1 MADTIVHRGPDAGG
15 VWVDSSFPLALG
27 HRRLSIIDLSE
38 AGAQPMVS
46 ASGRYVLSF
55 NGEIYN
61 FPRLRQEPG
70 LANYSF
76 RGHSDT
82 EVILAAVQHLGVEK
96 AVSKLEGMFALALWD
111 REERCLWLARDRAFT
126 KTELYRFM
134 PKVSH
139 RTAVKY
145 VQTAIEKGLLDETVD
160 EQDRRRRRITMS
172 PQLLKVIEDFL
183 DASLQTFEKRRVFS

>member
-1 MADTIVHRGPDAGG
+1 MPKKYADRRRRAFVVALQESDALWG
-15 VWVDSSFPLALG
+15 ALFG
-27 HRRLSIIDLSE
+27 DEVFYDL
-38 AGAQPMVS
+38 
-46 ASGRYVLSF
+46 
-55 NGEIYN
+55 
-61 FPRLRQEPG
+61 
-70 LANYSF
+70 NYSDLF
-76 RGHSDT
+76 TR
-82 EVILAAVQHLGVEK
+82 
-96 AVSKLEGMFALALWD
+96 M
-111 REERCLWLARDRAFT
+111 WLARDRAFT

-160 EQDRRRRRITMS
+160 DQDRRRRRITMS

>member
-1 MADTIVHRGPDAGG
+1 MPKKYADRRRRAFVIALQESDAHWG
-15 VWVDSSFPLALG
+15 ALFG
-27 HRRLSIIDLSE
+27 DDVFYDL
-38 AGAQPMVS
+38 
-46 ASGRYVLSF
+46 
-55 NGEIYN
+55 
-61 FPRLRQEPG
+61 
-70 LANYSF
+70 NYSDLF
-76 RGHSDT
+76 TR
-82 EVILAAVQHLGVEK
+82 
-96 AVSKLEGMFALALWD
+96 M
-111 REERCLWLARDRAFT
+111 WLARGQAFT

>member
-1 MADTIVHRGPDAGG
+1 MPKKYADRRRRAFVIALQEYDAHWG
-15 VWVDSSFPLALG
+15 ALFG
-27 HRRLSIIDLSE
+27 DEVFYDL
-38 AGAQPMVS
+38 
-46 ASGRYVLSF
+46 
-55 NGEIYN
+55 
-61 FPRLRQEPG
+61 
-70 LANYSF
+70 NYSDLF
-76 RGHSDT
+76 TR
-82 EVILAAVQHLGVEK
+82 
-96 AVSKLEGMFALALWD
+96 M
-111 REERCLWLARDRAFT
+111 WLARDRAFT

-160 EQDRRRRRITMS
+160 DQDRRRRRITMS

>member
-1 MADTIVHRGPDAGG
+1 MPKKYADRRRRAFVIALQESDAHWG
-15 VWVDSSFPLALG
+15 ALFG
-27 HRRLSIIDLSE
+27 DEVFYDL
-38 AGAQPMVS
+38 
-46 ASGRYVLSF
+46 
-55 NGEIYN
+55 
-61 FPRLRQEPG
+61 
-70 LANYSF
+70 NYSDLF
-76 RGHSDT
+76 TR
-82 EVILAAVQHLGVEK
+82 
-96 AVSKLEGMFALALWD
+96 M
-111 REERCLWLARDRAFT
+111 WLARDRAFT

-160 EQDRRRRRITMS
+160 DQDRRPRRITMS

>member
-1 MADTIVHRGPDAGG
+1 MIALQESDAHWG
-15 VWVDSSFPLALG
+15 ALFG
-27 HRRLSIIDLSE
+27 DEVFYDL
-38 AGAQPMVS
+38 
-46 ASGRYVLSF
+46 
-55 NGEIYN
+55 
-61 FPRLRQEPG
+61 
-70 LANYSF
+70 NYSDLF
-76 RGHSDT
+76 TR
-82 EVILAAVQHLGVEK
+82 
-96 AVSKLEGMFALALWD
+96 M
-111 REERCLWLARDRAFT
+111 WLARDRAFT

-160 EQDRRRRRITMS
+160 DQDRRRRRITMS

>member
-1 MADTIVHRGPDAGG
+1 MPKKYADRRRRAFVIALQESDAHWG
-15 VWVDSSFPLALG
+15 ALFG
-27 HRRLSIIDLSE
+27 DEVFYDL
-38 AGAQPMVS
+38 
-46 ASGRYVLSF
+46 
-55 NGEIYN
+55 
-61 FPRLRQEPG
+61 
-70 LANYSF
+70 NYSDLF
-76 RGHSDT
+76 TR
-82 EVILAAVQHLGVEK
+82 
-96 AVSKLEGMFALALWD
+96 M
-111 REERCLWLARDRAFT
+111 WLARDRAFT

-160 EQDRRRRRITMS
+160 DQDRRRRRITMS

>member
-1 MADTIVHRGPDAGG
+1 MPKKYAERRRRAFVIALQESDAHWG
-15 VWVDSSFPLALG
+15 ALFG
-27 HRRLSIIDLSE
+27 DEVFYDL
-38 AGAQPMVS
+38 
-46 ASGRYVLSF
+46 
-55 NGEIYN
+55 
-61 FPRLRQEPG
+61 
-70 LANYSF
+70 NYSDLF
-76 RGHSDT
+76 TR
-82 EVILAAVQHLGVEK
+82 
-96 AVSKLEGMFALALWD
+96 M
-111 REERCLWLARDRAFT
+111 WLARDRAFT

-160 EQDRRRRRITMS
+160 DQDRRRRRITMS

>member
-1 MADTIVHRGPDAGG
+1 MPKKYADRRRRAFVVALQESDAHWG
-15 VWVDSSFPLALG
+15 ALFG
-27 HRRLSIIDLSE
+27 DEVFYDL
-38 AGAQPMVS
+38 
-46 ASGRYVLSF
+46 
-55 NGEIYN
+55 
-61 FPRLRQEPG
+61 
-70 LANYSF
+70 NYSDLF
-76 RGHSDT
+76 TR
-82 EVILAAVQHLGVEK
+82 
-96 AVSKLEGMFALALWD
+96 M
-111 REERCLWLARDRAFT
+111 WLARDRAFT

-160 EQDRRRRRITMS
+160 DQDRRRRRITMS

>member
-1 MADTIVHRGPDAGG
+1 MPKKYADRRRRAFVIALQESDAHWG
-15 VWVDSSFPLALG
+15 ALFG
-27 HRRLSIIDLSE
+27 DQVFYDL
-38 AGAQPMVS
+38 
-46 ASGRYVLSF
+46 
-55 NGEIYN
+55 
-61 FPRLRQEPG
+61 
-70 LANYSF
+70 NYSDLF
-76 RGHSDT
+76 TR
-82 EVILAAVQHLGVEK
+82 
-96 AVSKLEGMFALALWD
+96 M
-111 REERCLWLARDRAFT
+111 WLARDRAFT

-160 EQDRRRRRITMS
+160 DQDRRRRRITMS

>member
-1 MADTIVHRGPDAGG
+1 MPKKYADRRRRAFVIALQESDAHWG
-15 VWVDSSFPLALG
+15 ALFG
-27 HRRLSIIDLSE
+27 DEVFYDL
-38 AGAQPMVS
+38 
-46 ASGRYVLSF
+46 
-55 NGEIYN
+55 
-61 FPRLRQEPG
+61 
-70 LANYSF
+70 NYSDLF
-76 RGHSDT
+76 TR
-82 EVILAAVQHLGVEK
+82 
-96 AVSKLEGMFALALWD
+96 M
-111 REERCLWLARDRAFT
+111 WLARDRAFT

-160 EQDRRRRRITMS
+160 DQDRRRRRITMA

>member
-1 MADTIVHRGPDAGG
+1 MPKKYADRRRRAFVIALQESDAHWG
-15 VWVDSSFPLALG
+15 ALFG
-27 HRRLSIIDLSE
+27 DDVFYDL
-38 AGAQPMVS
+38 
-46 ASGRYVLSF
+46 
-55 NGEIYN
+55 
-61 FPRLRQEPG
+61 
-70 LANYSF
+70 NYSDLF
-76 RGHSDT
+76 TR
-82 EVILAAVQHLGVEK
+82 
-96 AVSKLEGMFALALWD
+96 M
-111 REERCLWLARDRAFT
+111 WLTRDRAFT

-160 EQDRRRRRITMS
+160 DEDRRRRRITMS

>member
-1 MADTIVHRGPDAGG
+1 MPKKYADRRRRACVIALQESDAHWG
-15 VWVDSSFPLALG
+15 ALFG
-27 HRRLSIIDLSE
+27 DEVFYDL
-38 AGAQPMVS
+38 
-46 ASGRYVLSF
+46 
-55 NGEIYN
+55 
-61 FPRLRQEPG
+61 
-70 LANYSF
+70 NYSDLF
-76 RGHSDT
+76 TR
-82 EVILAAVQHLGVEK
+82 
-96 AVSKLEGMFALALWD
+96 M
-111 REERCLWLARDRAFT
+111 WLARDRAFT

-160 EQDRRRRRITMS
+160 DQDRRRRRITMS

>member
-1 MADTIVHRGPDAGG
+1 MPKKYADRRRRAFVIALQESDAHWG
-15 VWVDSSFPLALG
+15 ALFG
-27 HRRLSIIDLSE
+27 DEVFYDL
-38 AGAQPMVS
+38 
-46 ASGRYVLSF
+46 
-55 NGEIYN
+55 
-61 FPRLRQEPG
+61 
-70 LANYSF
+70 NYSDLF
-76 RGHSDT
+76 TR
-82 EVILAAVQHLGVEK
+82 
-96 AVSKLEGMFALALWD
+96 M
-111 REERCLWLARDRAFT
+111 WLARDRAFT

-160 EQDRRRRRITMS
+160 DEDRRRRRITMS

>member
-1 MADTIVHRGPDAGG
+1 MPKKCADRRRRAFVIALQESDAHWG
-15 VWVDSSFPLALG
+15 ALFG
-27 HRRLSIIDLSE
+27 DEVFYDL
-38 AGAQPMVS
+38 
-46 ASGRYVLSF
+46 
-55 NGEIYN
+55 
-61 FPRLRQEPG
+61 
-70 LANYSF
+70 NYSDLF
-76 RGHSDT
+76 TR
-82 EVILAAVQHLGVEK
+82 
-96 AVSKLEGMFALALWD
+96 M
-111 REERCLWLARDRAFT
+111 WLARDRAFT

-160 EQDRRRRRITMS
+160 DQDRRRRRITMS

>member
-1 MADTIVHRGPDAGG
+1 MPKKYADRRRRAFVIALQESDAHWG
-15 VWVDSSFPLALG
+15 ALFG
-27 HRRLSIIDLSE
+27 DEVFYDL
-38 AGAQPMVS
+38 
-46 ASGRYVLSF
+46 
-55 NGEIYN
+55 
-61 FPRLRQEPG
+61 
-70 LANYSF
+70 NYSDLF
-76 RGHSDT
+76 TR
-82 EVILAAVQHLGVEK
+82 
-96 AVSKLEGMFALALWD
+96 M
-111 REERCLWLARDRAFT
+111 WLARDRAFT

>member
-1 MADTIVHRGPDAGG
+1 MPKKYADRRRRAFVIALQESDAHWG
-15 VWVDSSFPLALG
+15 ALFG
-27 HRRLSIIDLSE
+27 DEVFYDL
-38 AGAQPMVS
+38 
-46 ASGRYVLSF
+46 
-55 NGEIYN
+55 
-61 FPRLRQEPG
+61 
-70 LANYSF
+70 NYSDLF
-76 RGHSDT
+76 TR
-82 EVILAAVQHLGVEK
+82 
-96 AVSKLEGMFALALWD
+96 M
-111 REERCLWLARDRAFT
+111 WLARDRAVT

-160 EQDRRRRRITMS
+160 DQDRRRRRITMS

>member
-1 MADTIVHRGPDAGG
+1 MPKKYADRPRRAFVIALQESDAHWG
-15 VWVDSSFPLALG
+15 ALFG
-27 HRRLSIIDLSE
+27 DEVFYDL
-38 AGAQPMVS
+38 
-46 ASGRYVLSF
+46 
-55 NGEIYN
+55 
-61 FPRLRQEPG
+61 
-70 LANYSF
+70 NYSDLF
-76 RGHSDT
+76 TR
-82 EVILAAVQHLGVEK
+82 
-96 AVSKLEGMFALALWD
+96 M
-111 REERCLWLARDRAFT
+111 WLARDRAFT

-160 EQDRRRRRITMS
+160 DQDRRRRRITMS